1 MLQIPI
7 IGRAIAIRIWEIR
20 IVRTITLELL
30 ATMPY
35 IKMEVVNQYIDYTLL
50 NEYEFEEQDNDLED
64 HDELDYEEQ
73 DDLVDFDERMTQ
85 ASESDKVRAQHGISQ
100 HQSWLES
107 TFHKFKIF
115 DQKGRMPVVHFNF
128 KI

>member
-30 ATMPY
+30 APMPY
-35 IKMEVVNQYIDYTLL
+35 IKMEVVNKYIDYTLL

-64 HDELDYEEQ
+64 
-73 DDLVDFDERMTQ
+73 DERMTQ

-107 TFHKFKIF
+107 TFHNFKIF

>member
-30 ATMPY
+30 ATMLY
-35 IKMEVVNQYIDYTLL
+35 ITMEVVNQYIDYTLL
-50 NEYEFEEQDNDLED
+50 NEYEFEKQDNELED

-73 DDLVDFDERMTQ
+73 DDLVDFNERMTQ
-85 ASESDKVRAQHGISQ
+85 ASESDKVMIYRNIRVG
-100 HQSWLES
+100 
-107 TFHKFKIF
+107 
-115 DQKGRMPVVHFNF
+115 
-128 KI
+128 

>member
-30 ATMPY
+30 TTMPY
-35 IKMEVVNQYIDYTLL
+35 IKMEVVNQYIDNTSL
-50 NEYEFEEQDNDLED
+50 NEYEFEKQDNELED
-64 HDELDYEEQ
+64 HDQMDYEEL

-85 ASESDKVRAQHGISQ
+85 ASESDKVRAQHDISQ

-107 TFHKFKIF
+107 PFHKFKIF
-115 DQKGRMPVVHFNF
+115 DQ
-128 KI
+128 

>member
-35 IKMEVVNQYIDYTLL
+35 IQIEVVNQYIDYTLL
-50 NEYEFEEQDNDLED
+50 NEYEFEKQDNDLED

-85 ASESDKVRAQHGISQ
+85 ASESDKVRAQHDISQ
-100 HQSWLES
+100 HPSWLES

>member
-30 ATMPY
+30 ATMLY
-35 IKMEVVNQYIDYTLL
+35 ITMEVVNQYIDYTLL
-50 NEYEFEEQDNDLED
+50 NEYEVEKQDNELED

-73 DDLVDFDERMTQ
+73 DDLVDFNERMTQ
-85 ASESDKVRAQHGISQ
+85 ASESDKVMIYRNIRVG
-100 HQSWLES
+100 
-107 TFHKFKIF
+107 
-115 DQKGRMPVVHFNF
+115 
-128 KI
+128 